1 MTRADRRRVDGV
13 LLLDKATGLTSNTAL
28 MRAKRLYNA
37 DKAGHTGTLDP
48 LASGLLPVCFGE
60 AAKFSQ
66 FLLDAVK
73 GYRATIRFG
82 VTTTTQ
88 DVEGDVVS
96 TRVVAIDRSAV
107 EAVLVKFT
115 GRIRQIPPA
124 FSALKHRGRPHYEYA
139 RAGID
144 VPRPPRDVHI
154 MSLTLAEWSS
164 PIAVVDVECSKGTYV
179 RTLAADIGE
188 ALGCGAH
195 LAGLRRVA
203 AGGFRVE
210 DALTLDDIEAL
221 SIDARDRALLPVDA
235 MLRDLPMIRIDAAS
249 ATYLR
254 QGRAVAQAASA
265 DALMRAYDA
274 ENLLVGVVRAERGS
288 LLPVRLVSTS

>member
-1 MTRADRRRVDGV
+1 LTRADRRRVDGV
-13 LLLDKATGLTSNTAL
+13 LLLDKAIGITSNTAL
-28 MRAKRLYNA
+28 MRAKRLFNA
-37 DKAGHTGTLDP
+37 EKAGHTGTLDP
-48 LASGLLPVCFGE
+48 LASGLLPICFGE
-60 AAKFSQ
+60 ATKFSQ

-88 DVEGDVVS
+88 DVEGDVVA
-96 TRVVAIDRSAV
+96 TRAVAIDRAAI

-154 MSLTLAEWSS
+154 LSLTLAEWSP

-188 ALGCGAH
+188 TLGCGAH

-203 AGGFRVE
+203 AGGFSVQ
-210 DALTLDDIEAL
+210 DAVTLDDIESL

-235 MLRDLPMIRIDAAS
+235 MLRALPMIRVDAAG
-249 ATYLR
+249 AMHLR

-265 DALMRAYDA
+265 DALMRAYDS
-274 ENLLVGVVRAERGS
+274 ENMLVGVVRAEAGS
-288 LLPVRLVSTS
+288 LVPVRLVSTS